1 MGRIIKTVIEID
13 EEDFMEY
20 VENEGGT
27 YDENCLWEDLNGA
40 LDSLPFCTNVVG
52 YNIYG
57 EYDDEDEE

>member
-1 MGRIIKTVIEID
+1 MSRTIKAVIEID
-13 EEDFMEY
+13 EDEFQEY
-20 VENEGGT
+20 VEGEGGG

-57 EYDDEDEE
+57 DDEDE

>member
-1 MGRIIKTVIEID
+1 MSRIIKAVIEID
-13 EEDFMEY
+13 EDEFQEY
-20 VENEGGT
+20 VKGEGGG

-57 EYDDEDEE
+57 DDEDE

>member
-1 MGRIIKTVIEID
+1 MSRIIKAVIEID
-13 EEDFMEY
+13 EDEFQEY
-20 VENEGGT
+20 VEGEGGG

-57 EYDDEDEE
+57 DDKDE